1 VCHEEGGEEGRG
13 PCGVTWGK
21 FHKQSINQRKLD
33 NMGITRKKH
42 DSFDGMKSNGKMVG

>member
-1 VCHEEGGEEGRG
+1 VGGGEGADG

-21 FHKQSINQRKLD
+21 FHKQNICQRKLD

-42 DSFDGMKSNGKMVG
+42 DSFGGMKSNGKMAG